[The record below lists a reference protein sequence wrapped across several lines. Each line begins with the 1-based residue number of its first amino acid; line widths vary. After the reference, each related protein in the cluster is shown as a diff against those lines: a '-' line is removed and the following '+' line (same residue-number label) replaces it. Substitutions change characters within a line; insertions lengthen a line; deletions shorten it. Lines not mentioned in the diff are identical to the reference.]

1 MSVVRVLCF
10 VAVLHCMSASVLH
23 HDFQKLGGPC
33 PAAQDPCLNGGIC
46 TVTGSVTSCACV
58 GGFNGL
64 FCDAGPTPAPTAPPT
79 GTTFRCTFEY
89 GADPCFLSQETLDT
103 FDWTFS
109 KNVAA
114 SYRYGT
120 GPNSA
125 SEGTSYAFIY
135 ASTSTPRSHGADA
148 ILISS
153 ILPME
158 DLCLTFDYHMYGY
171 HMGSLSVLINDVSS
185 AALNPTMRVLWTKSG
200 DKGDIWHNA
209 VIQIPATPSLRV
221 SFEGIVGGF
230 TSDAAID
237 NVVLGPGYCGC
248 SPSPCQNG
256 GTCSEDALGQ
266 ISCTC
271 IPDFTGGLCETLG
284 GSLHCSFEDC
294 AHCFLHQDQH
304 DDFDWSIISGSTPC
318 LDTGPSSA
326 FEGNKYAF
334 IEATGPRIQYEIA
347 EFYVDL
353 GTNSA
358 QRCLSFAYHMY
369 GIHIGSLK
377 ISHLD
382 GQQVVTLWS
391 QAGNQGNNWETAS
404 VQIPAMNNGQI
415 YITGVH
421 GDGWSGDIAIDDVE
435 LKTGTCG
442 CLAMPCRNGGTCT
455 NDNAV
460 GFVCTCVAGFTGVMC
475 ESPDGSIPVTC
486 TFEDGASCFLEQIKA
501 GLDMFDWTI
510 NQGSTPSVDTGPSS
524 AFEGNKYAFIDA
536 SSFDAS
542 GSRIRYADIA
552 QFYVDLGTN
561 SAQRCLSFAYHMYG
575 SDIGILKISHLDGQ
589 QVMTLW
595 SRAGKQGNHWETA
608 SVQIPAMNNG
618 QIYITGVRGDG
629 WSGDIA
635 IDDVELKTGTCGC
648 LAMPCRN
655 GGTCTNDNNAVGFVC
670 TCVAGFTGIMCE
682 SPDGSIPVTCTFED
696 GASCF
701 LEQIEAGVD
710 MFDWT
715 INQGSTSSPV
725 TGPSS
730 AFEGNKYAF
739 IDASGPRIEY
749 DIAQFYVDLGTN
761 SAQCCL
767 SFAYHMYGFHIGSL
781 EISHLDSQQVMTL
794 WSRAGKQGNN
804 WETASVQIPAM
815 NNGQIYIT
823 GVRGDG
829 SSGDIAIDDVE
840 LKTGT
845 CGCSAMPC
853 RNGGTCT
860 NDNAV
865 GFVCTC
871 VAGFT
876 GVMCES
882 PDGSIPVTCT
892 FEDGASCFLEQVK
905 PKVDTFDW
913 TIKQGYSSST
923 PSPGSWYDDTWPFP
937 IHDTGPSSAFEG
949 NKYAFIEATG
959 PRIQYEIAEF
969 YVDLGTN
976 SAQCCLSFAYHMYG
990 SDIGSLEI
998 SHLDGQQVMT
1008 LWSRAG
1014 NQGNNWETAS
1024 VRIPAMNNGQI
1035 YITGVRGDGSSGD
1048 IAIDDVELK
1057 TGTCGSVP
1065 GTCTFEDGAYCF
1077 LEQVNAAVDSF
1088 DWTINQGGTPSSNT
1102 GPDNAHTGSKYAFIE
1117 ASSPRISGDNAIL
1130 SSEQTTFLPMNRCLQ
1145 FYFHMKG
1152 NSIGDLIV
1160 LSGERGSETTVWSL
1174 SGAQGNDWVYTEVSL
1189 PTAAD
1194 LVIAI
1199 EGVRGSDWRGD
1210 IAIDDLELNAG
1221 LC

>member
-304 DDFDWSIISGSTPC
+304 DDFDWSIISGSSTPC

-347 EFYVDL
+347 E
-353 GTNSA
+353 
-358 QRCLSFAYHMY
+358 
-369 GIHIGSLK
+369 
-377 ISHLD
+377 
-382 GQQVVTLWS
+382 
-391 QAGNQGNNWETAS
+391 
-404 VQIPAMNNGQI
+404 
-415 YITGVH
+415 
-421 GDGWSGDIAIDDVE
+421 
-435 LKTGTCG
+435 
-442 CLAMPCRNGGTCT
+442 
-455 NDNAV
+455 
-460 GFVCTCVAGFTGVMC
+460 
-475 ESPDGSIPVTC
+475 
-486 TFEDGASCFLEQIKA
+486 
-501 GLDMFDWTI
+501 
-510 NQGSTPSVDTGPSS
+510 
-524 AFEGNKYAFIDA
+524 
-536 SSFDAS
+536 
-542 GSRIRYADIA
+542 
-552 QFYVDLGTN
+552 FYVDLGTN

>member
-304 DDFDWSIISGSTPC
+304 DDFDWSIISGSSTPC

-347 EFYVDL
+347 E
-353 GTNSA
+353 
-358 QRCLSFAYHMY
+358 
-369 GIHIGSLK
+369 
-377 ISHLD
+377 
-382 GQQVVTLWS
+382 
-391 QAGNQGNNWETAS
+391 
-404 VQIPAMNNGQI
+404 
-415 YITGVH
+415 
-421 GDGWSGDIAIDDVE
+421 
-435 LKTGTCG
+435 
-442 CLAMPCRNGGTCT
+442 
-455 NDNAV
+455 
-460 GFVCTCVAGFTGVMC
+460 
-475 ESPDGSIPVTC
+475 
-486 TFEDGASCFLEQIKA
+486 
-501 GLDMFDWTI
+501 
-510 NQGSTPSVDTGPSS
+510 
-524 AFEGNKYAFIDA
+524 
-536 SSFDAS
+536 
-542 GSRIRYADIA
+542 
-552 QFYVDLGTN
+552 FYVDLGTN

-629 WSGDIA
+629 W
-635 IDDVELKTGTCGC
+635 
-648 LAMPCRN
+648 
-655 GGTCTNDNNAVGFVC
+655 
-670 TCVAGFTGIMCE
+670 
-682 SPDGSIPVTCTFED
+682 
-696 GASCF
+696 
-701 LEQIEAGVD
+701 
-710 MFDWT
+710 
-715 INQGSTSSPV
+715 
-725 TGPSS
+725 
-730 AFEGNKYAF
+730 
-739 IDASGPRIEY
+739 
-749 DIAQFYVDLGTN
+749 
-761 SAQCCL
+761 
-767 SFAYHMYGFHIGSL
+767 
-781 EISHLDSQQVMTL
+781 
-794 WSRAGKQGNN
+794 
-804 WETASVQIPAM
+804 
-815 NNGQIYIT
+815 
-823 GVRGDG
+823 
-829 SSGDIAIDDVE
+829 SGDIAIDDVE